1 MEDAGRKKG
10 WKEKKCDNKRVRREP
25 NEGPA
30 LGTVR
35 KSREGAG
42 NPAHILR

>member
-1 MEDAGRKKG
+1 MRLSGVES
-10 WKEKKCDNKRVRREP
+10 

-30 LGTVR
+30 VGTVR

-42 NPAHILR
+42 NYAHILR